1 MPLAGGAAA
10 GKAWGVGR
18 SESQETDPDSHH
30 LYTGLRGRARV
41 TPHFLSH
48 LILGGARSG
57 KSRHAL
63 DLARSVR
70 GSVAFV
76 ATAEARDAE
85 MAARIARHRAERPV
99 RWLTIEEPLDL
110 VGGCRKTAGK
120 ADLVLVDCLTLWI
133 ANRLLA
139 GHTDSV
145 MLGGVRDLTDWLSE
159 GPASALLV
167 SNEVGAG
174 VVPPTVDGGRF
185 RDLLGQ
191 VNQLVAARADRVT
204 YMVAG
209 IPTVIKA
216 EAAPALAPFGAL
228 RAEHPQAP

>member
-1 MPLAGGAAA
+1 M
-10 GKAWGVGR
+10 
-18 SESQETDPDSHH
+18 
-30 LYTGLRGRARV
+30 
-41 TPHFLSH
+41 
-48 LILGGARSG
+48 
-57 KSRHAL
+57 
-63 DLARSVR
+63 
-70 GSVAFV
+70 AFV
-76 ATAEARDAE
+76 ATAEARDGD
-85 MAARIARHRAERPV
+85 MAARIARHRAERPA
-99 RWLTIEEPLDL
+99 RWVTIEEPLDL
-110 VGGCRKTAGK
+110 VGACRKTAGR

-133 ANRLLA
+133 ANRMLA
-139 GHTDSV
+139 GHTDAA
-145 MLGGVRDLTDWLSE
+145 MLGGTHDLTDWLSE

-204 YMVAG
+204 FMVAG

-216 EAAPALAPFGAL
+216 EAALTLAPFGAM

>member
-1 MPLAGGAAA
+1 MS
-10 GKAWGVGR
+10 R
-18 SESQETDPDSHH
+18 SFT
-30 LYTGLRGRARV
+30 
-41 TPHFLSH
+41 H

-57 KSRHAL
+57 KSRYAL
-63 DLARSVR
+63 ELAR
-70 GSVAFV
+70 GSRDTVAFV
-76 ATAEARDAE
+76 ATAEARDAD

-110 VGGCRKTAGK
+110 VGACRKTAGR
-120 ADLVLVDCLTLWI
+120 ADLVLVDCLTFWI

-139 GHTDSV
+139 GHSDAAILEGT
-145 MLGGVRDLTDWLSE
+145 GDLTDWLSE

-167 SNEVGAG
+167 SNEVGSG
-174 VVPPTVDGGRF
+174 VVPPTVDGRRF

-204 YMVAG
+204 FMVAG

-216 EAAPALAPFGAL
+216 ETAPTVAPFGAM
-228 RAEHPQAP
+228 RVEHPQAP

>member
-18 SESQETDPDSHH
+18 SESQETDPDSRH

-57 KSRHAL
+57 KSRYAL
-63 DLARSVR
+63 DLARACP
-70 GSVAFV
+70 GPIAFV
-76 ATAEARDAE
+76 ATAEARDE
-85 MAARIARHRAERPV
+85 DMAARIARHRAERPA
-99 RWLTIEEPLDL
+99 RWLTIEEPIDL
-110 VGGCRKTAGK
+110 VGASRKAAGN
-120 ADLVLVDCLTLWI
+120 ADLVVIDCLTVWI

-139 GHTDSV
+139 GHADAA
-145 MLGGVRDLTDWLSE
+145 MLGGARDLAAWLGE
-159 GPASALLV
+159 GPASSLLV

-174 VVPPTVDGGRF
+174 VVPATVDGGRF

-191 VNQLVAARADRVT
+191 VNQLIAARSDRVT
-204 YMVAG
+204 FMVAG
-209 IPTVIKA
+209 IPTVIKT
-216 EAAPALAPFGAL
+216 EAVSSLAPFGA
-228 RAEHPQAP
+228 RHAEHPQAP